1 MLEMNRKEEIQRLY
15 KLLLGREADEGG
27 LNHYVNSKF
36 SLADIQAQMSR
47 SEEFLNKFNLN

>member
-1 MLEMNRKEEIQRLY
+1 MLEMNRKEEIQGLY

-36 SLADIQAQMSR
+36 SLADIQVQMSR